1 MLSLTP
7 PTPPTT
13 GPVHGVLVSTDLFFG
28 AKVTG
33 TAQALGLN
41 VRQAFSQA
49 AFVDVLQSSTPR
61 GVILD
66 LMSAVSPAE
75 VVSLFPGPDRPLLIA
90 FGPHVNTAALQ
101 AARDAGFDLVLPR
114 SRFTET
120 LPELLRQ
127 LAAHRAPS

>member
-7 PTPPTT
+7 PCTQTT
-13 GPVHGVLVSTDLFFG
+13 GPVQGVLVSADLFFG

-33 TAQALGLN
+33 TAQALGLT
-41 VRQAFSQA
+41 VRQTFSLA
-49 AFVDVLQSSTPR
+49 ALDDVLQSATPR
-61 GVILD
+61 GIILD
-66 LMSAVSPAE
+66 LVSPVTPAE
-75 VVSLFPGPDRPLLIA
+75 VVARFPGPERPLLIA

-101 AARDAGFDLVLPR
+101 AARDAGFHSVLPR

-127 LAAHRAPS
+127 LAAAG

>member
-1 MLSLTP
+1 MLSLSPSTLP
-7 PTPPTT
+7 NA
-13 GPVHGVLVSTDLFFG
+13 GPVHGVLVSADLFFG
-28 AKVTG
+28 AKVIG

-49 AFVDVLQSSTPR
+49 ALVDVLQAPLPR

-66 LMSAVSPAE
+66 LMSAVTPAE
-75 VVSLFPGPDRPLLIA
+75 VAALFPGPARPLLIA

-101 AARDAGFDLVLPR
+101 AARDAGFDSVLPR

-127 LAAHRAPS
+127 LVASSGPL